1 MTDDRS
7 DYALYQ
13 ILYGTQGTSLQMD
26 IYREAVG
33 GIMNMGFMECN
44 TSSWRCIYLNISLC
58 SNPQDFCRSKGGRK

>member
-1 MTDDRS
+1 VEVKKTDDRS

-44 TSSWRCIYLNISLC
+44 SRRLPEDYRLVI
-58 SNPQDFCRSKGGRK
+58 